1 MSPYVSI
8 RQHTSEHEPV
18 AFLDAFQHTSAYV
31 SIRQHTSEH
40 EPDAFLDAFDYL
52 CNRYLEEASEA
63 ACMEGLSTRRMRTFE
78 HWVRLLAHLLA
89 DKAAHLPYLATVAYP
104 VVHLLH
110 ASLLVPT

>member
-8 RQHTSEHEPV
+8 RQ
-18 AFLDAFQHTSAYV
+18 L
-31 SIRQHTSEH
+31 TSEH

-110 ASLLVPT
+110 ASLSVPT